1 MFKTAMHVNV
11 GIYAPYCRTEALNGT
26 ELVPFGG
33 LSVVDFECDVFS
45 HLIRSTADHHHDG
58 AEEDCRVLVARR
70 GCLTRLVWRFDPV
83 PTTISVTSK
92 APRVTKT
99 RLIRGSAT
107 KAYHHTSGAARL
119 AEGR

>member
-11 GIYAPYCRTEALNGT
+11 RIYAPDGRAEALNGT

-33 LSVVDFECDVFS
+33 LSVVDFQCYV
-45 HLIRSTADHHHDG
+45 LTNLVRSTADHHHDG
-58 AEEDCRVLVARR
+58 AKEDRGMLVTRC
-70 GCLTRLVWRFDPV
+70 GCLTRLVRRFDPV
-83 PTTISVTSK
+83 PTAISVTSK

-107 KAYHHTSGAARL
+107 EAYHHTSGAARL